1 LGRTQPTPSPASL
14 PALAPCPMASSTST
28 HRTTSTAILS
38 SPASA
43 CTPVPL
49 PCRLVDALREPGAP
63 ARRRSRSPGTTK
75 SNPISIV
82 SSPVVPTTQARDEVT
97 PRVGSADHGAL
108 DEPRIQVTRTLR
120 AVRQKLERR
129 FYTPSASDSDDVHP
143 EPEEEDALRKF
154 FLLQH
159 ARAPQA
165 RAGPSQDESSE
176 DDDDMLG
183 GGYPNLDAP
192 LQTNACVPSHGGP
205 QSTFVAFIP
214 LHFRFLRCALLIP
227 GVWDRT
233 KPAHTV
239 DPA

>member
-1 LGRTQPTPSPASL
+1 MPFGYVLPHPNMGRNGHAPTTIPK
-14 PALAPCPMASSTST
+14 LARADWWVGWWVS
-28 HRTTSTAILS
+28 
-38 SPASA
+38 
-43 CTPVPL
+43 
-49 PCRLVDALREPGAP
+49 DA

-183 GGYPNLDAP
+183 ESWHQYALQPQPAIQGVETTTAETQTDLVSSGTCANPSCEDAAEE
-192 LQTNACVPSHGGP
+192 AC
-205 QSTFVAFIP
+205 TAAAKC
-214 LHFRFLRCALLIP
+214 CAKCCLGRIA
-227 GVWDRT
+227 V
-233 KPAHTV
+233 
-239 DPA
+239 